1 MAEAFWGP
9 LCADPRNCGILLTA
23 WRDRGHGPVL
33 GSEATEMGPAPDPQ
47 PRLWGPHSQVP
58 RLLYRLAAHPHPSP
72 QMVNASLCVS
82 QCEHWGCAPPRVMGQ
97 RKPPRSRPRHGVG
110 VTSRHE
116 PSFVGG
122 NTSMNVWLIGVFVR
136 LEIGKSDQ
144 KDEVASLQLVPGG
157 GFRGMSPGPR
167 NGGRGLWSTRRQSDR
182 GPRSPCSHSCAAVLS
197 LRFHI

>member
-47 PRLWGPHSQVP
+47 PCLWGPHSQVP

-82 QCEHWGCAPPRVMGQ
+82 QCEHGVVRPPPQSYGAKKATSLLAQ
-97 RKPPRSRPRHGVG
+97 TRSG
-110 VTSRHE
+110 SY
-116 PSFVGG
+116 
-122 NTSMNVWLIGVFVR
+122 L
-136 LEIGKSDQ
+136 K
-144 KDEVASLQLVPGG
+144 A
-157 GFRGMSPGPR
+157 
-167 NGGRGLWSTRRQSDR
+167 
-182 GPRSPCSHSCAAVLS
+182 
-197 LRFHI
+197 